1 MPVRM
6 KLQQMHQALILAL
19 YGNAR
24 ALTVAVLGLVSLLGM
39 FAPGAA
45 FAATLPAHHLY
56 LAASGGGIPT
66 VGYGTAPGGV
76 STQLNG
82 ALEGFASLLR
92 DLLGGLGLLVIVA
105 GAIVNMMAH
114 NPQVK
119 SMARTFIEGAIV
131 SLLIGIFAP
140 TIVNALASL

>member
-1 MPVRM
+1 MAVRM
-6 KLQQMHQALILAL
+6 KLQNLHQALVYAI

-24 ALTVAVLGLVSLLGM
+24 TLTAAVLGLAALLGM

-45 FAATLPAHHLY
+45 YAATLPAHHLY
-56 LAASGGGIPT
+56 LAGAGIPT
-66 VGYGTAPGGV
+66 VGYGTAPNGV